1 MPDAQEREKK
11 WDGGGIE
18 VLHAKVRGRLRLHIP
33 ALYRSVSIGR
43 RIERTLSE
51 DENIHRVRVNE
62 LTGTV
67 LVTYA
72 GDTDARQILGM
83 ISALLQMPLSE
94 RDESAGTGPG
104 MGVRHRISEVVALV
118 AGAGRLFRH
127 DAGETDLSRDRR
139 RTPRLLADWHAQEA
153 TETLE
158 SLEVSDTQ
166 GLTTRDVGL
175 RMERYGAN
183 VLQTYKGRSDFLIFL
198 EQFMTLPVGILG
210 VSAGVSLLTGG
221 TVDAAVIL
229 SVALINAVI
238 GFVTER
244 HAERTILSLSDMRPR
259 HIKVLR
265 NGLVSSADMSG
276 LVPGDIVMLEPGS
289 YVPADMRLLESKR
302 LSIDESSLTG
312 ESMPVEKQADI
323 VLESATPLGERCNM
337 AFMGTIATGGTAKA
351 VVIATGLDTEL
362 GQIQSMLESVQPP
375 DTPIEVQL
383 DSLSTQLGILSG
395 AVCAG
400 VFVLGVARGM
410 SWIEML
416 KASTSLA
423 VAAVPEGL
431 PAVATS
437 TLALGINEMRRHHVA
452 IRRLSAVE
460 TLGSVQSFCFDK
472 TGTLTQNNMKVVDLV
487 LGSERIEMAE
497 AGIVLTPD
505 VRRLLEIIVLC
516 NEALAR
522 EDGRFAGSA
531 TEIALLELARN
542 SGLEPQA
549 LRERYPLLEQ
559 QPRAEGRPLMSS
571 LHRAPNGRRLVA
583 VKGSPAEVLSRCN
596 YFLDKK
602 TVLDDATRQ
611 QILLLNEQMAADALR
626 VLGVAYCFIGAG
638 EELHAEHL
646 IWVGLTGMTDPLRP
660 GMQALMKDFHEAGI
674 KTVMITG
681 DQSATAHAVARE
693 LQLADGRPEKI
704 LDAVSLDQM
713 DSELLRGL
721 AADVNVFARVSP
733 AHKLRIVQAYQD
745 AGQVV
750 AMTGDG
756 INDAPALK
764 AADNGVAMGESGTDV
779 ARSVADVV
787 LEDDNLRTMYT
798 AVRQGRSIYDNI
810 RKTIHFLLSTN
821 LTEIE
826 IMVAGIGLGLGQPLN
841 PMQLLWINLL
851 SDIFPGLALSQEP
864 PEDDVMK
871 RPPRDP
877 KEAIIPRQDL
887 ARMGLESL
895 SITGTALVNY
905 IYALRRYGPG
915 PKGSTLA
922 FNTLVVGELLH
933 AISCRSHSHSIYSR
947 GSLPRN
953 IYLEYALGGSLL
965 AQAGANL
972 IPGLRKLLGMAPL
985 NALDMVMIIVG
996 SILPLLVNEG
1006 LKEIALPGQGD
1017 DDEKG
1022 AEQS

>member
-1 MPDAQEREKK
+1 MPDAKKPEKK
-11 WDGGGIE
+11 RKGSGIE
-18 VLHAKVRGRLRLHIP
+18 VLHATVQGRLRLHIP
-33 ALYRSVSIGR
+33 ALYRSVSTR
-43 RIERTLSE
+43 KRIEQALSA
-51 DENIHRVRVNE
+51 DENIHRVRANE

-67 LVTYA
+67 LVSYA
-72 GDTDARQILGM
+72 GDAEVRQILGM
-83 ISALLQMPLSE
+83 ISGLLQMPLRE
-94 RDESAGTGPG
+94 RGEFAGTGPG
-104 MGVRHRISEVVALV
+104 KAARRRISDIAGLV
-118 AGAGRLFRH
+118 AGAGHLFKPE
-127 DAGETDLSRDRR
+127 AEETNLSRDRH
-139 RTPRLLADWHAQEA
+139 RTTRPSGDWHAREVA
-153 TETLE
+153 SILA
-158 SLEVSDTQ
+158 SLEVSDVM
-166 GLTTRDVGL
+166 GLTSRDVWL
-175 RMERYGAN
+175 RKERYGAN

-210 VSAGVSLLTGG
+210 VSAGVSILTGG

-229 SVALINAVI
+229 SVVLINAVI

-265 NGLVSSADMSG
+265 NGVISTADMSG

-289 YVPADMRLLESKR
+289 YVPADVRLLETKR

-312 ESMPVEKQADI
+312 ESMPVEKQADTI
-323 VLESATPLGERCNM
+323 LESATPLGERCNM

-351 VVIATGLDTEL
+351 VVIGTGLDTEL

-400 VFVLGVARGM
+400 VFVLGIARGM

-472 TGTLTQNNMKVVDLV
+472 TGTLTQNNMKVVDVV
-487 LGSERIEMAE
+487 LGRERIELDE
-497 AGIVLTPD
+497 TGVTLIPD
-505 VRRLLEIIVLC
+505 VRRLLEMIVLC
-516 NEALAR
+516 NEALTR

-542 SGLEPQA
+542 SGLEPRA

-583 VKGSPAEVLSRCN
+583 VKGSPAEVLARCD

-602 TVLDDATRQ
+602 TELDDATRQ
-611 QILLLNEQMAADALR
+611 RILLLNEQMAADALR
-626 VLGVAYCFIGAG
+626 VLGVAYCFIGAR
-638 EELHAEHL
+638 EELHAENL
-646 IWVGLTGMTDPLRP
+646 IWVGLTGMTDPIRP
-660 GMQALMKDFHEAGI
+660 GMKALMKDFHEAGI

-713 DSELLRGL
+713 DAELLRGL

-826 IMVAGIGLGLGQPLN
+826 IMVVGIGLGLGQPLN

-864 PEDDVMK
+864 PEADIMQ

-887 ARMGLESL
+887 AQMGKESL
-895 SITGTALVNY
+895 SITGSALINY
-905 IYALRRYGPG
+905 IYGLRRYGPG
-915 PKGSTLA
+915 PRSSTLA
-922 FNTLVVGELLH
+922 FNTLVTAELLH
-933 AISCRSHSHSIYSR
+933 AISCRSRTHSIFSR

-972 IPGLRKLLGMAPL
+972 IPGLRRLLGMAPL
-985 NALDMVMIIVG
+985 NALDVLMITVG

-1006 LKEIALPGQGD
+1006 LKEIGLPGQGSD
-1017 DDEKG
+1017 DKKG

>member
-1 MPDAQEREKK
+1 MRNAHEQEKK
-11 WDGGGIE
+11 SKGGSIE
-18 VLHAKVRGRLRLHIP
+18 VLHATVHGRMRLRIP
-33 ALYRSVSIGR
+33 ALYRSVSAR
-43 RIERTLSE
+43 KRIERALSAN
-51 DENIHRVRVNE
+51 ENIHRVRASEV
-62 LTGTV
+62 TGTV
-67 LVTYA
+67 LVSYA
-72 GDTDARQILGM
+72 ADADTRQMLGM
-83 ISALLQMPLSE
+83 ISSLLEMPLRERDVSEGAAPGNVMPQQLSGIADIVVRAVRVFQDQAKGKEPSREKHRAAGLSEDWQAKDAVSVLELLQ
-94 RDESAGTGPG
+94 
-104 MGVRHRISEVVALV
+104 
-118 AGAGRLFRH
+118 
-127 DAGETDLSRDRR
+127 
-139 RTPRLLADWHAQEA
+139 
-153 TETLE
+153 
-158 SLEVSDTQ
+158 VSDAL
-166 GLTTRDVGL
+166 GLTSRDVGL
-175 RMERYGAN
+175 RKEHYGAN
-183 VLQTYKGRSDFLIFL
+183 ILQTYKGRSDFLIFL

-210 VSAGVSLLTGG
+210 VSAGVSILTGG
-221 TVDAAVIL
+221 SIDAAVIL
-229 SVALINAVI
+229 SVVLINAVI
-238 GFVTER
+238 GYVTER
-244 HAERTILSLSDMRPR
+244 QAERTILSLSDMRPR

-265 NGLVSSADMSG
+265 NGVISTADMSG

-289 YVPADMRLLESKR
+289 YVPADMRLLETKR

-312 ESMPVEKQADI
+312 ESMPVEKQAS
-323 VLESATPLGERCNM
+323 VLLDSTTPLGERSNM
-337 AFMGTIATGGTAKA
+337 AFMGTIATGGTAKG

-362 GQIQSMLESVQPP
+362 GQIQSMLETVQPP

-383 DSLSTQLGILSG
+383 DSLGTQLGILSG

-400 VFVLGVARGM
+400 VFALGVARGM
-410 SWIEML
+410 NWIEML

-437 TLALGINEMRRHHVA
+437 TLALGINEMRRQHVA

-472 TGTLTQNNMKVVDLV
+472 TGTLTQNNMKVVDVV
-487 LGSERIEMAE
+487 LGRERIEMAE
-497 AGIVLTPD
+497 AGITLSPSA
-505 VRRLLEIIVLC
+505 RRLMEIAVLC
-516 NEALAR
+516 NEALSR

-531 TEIALLELARN
+531 TEVALLELARH

-583 VKGSPAEVLSRCN
+583 VKGSPAEVLARCD

-602 TVLDDATRQ
+602 TELDDATRQ
-611 QILLLNEQMAADALR
+611 QILLHNEQMSADALR
-626 VLGVAYCFIGAG
+626 VLGIAYSFIAAG

-660 GMQALMKDFHEAGI
+660 GMKGLMKDFHEAGI

-693 LQLADGRPEKI
+693 LQLANGRPEKI
-704 LDAVSLDQM
+704 LDAISLDQM
-713 DSELLRGL
+713 APELLRGL

-864 PEDDVMK
+864 PEADVMQ

-887 ARMGLESL
+887 ARMGLESM
-895 SITGTALVNY
+895 SITGTALINY
-905 IYALRRYGPG
+905 VYGLRRYGSG
-915 PKGSTLA
+915 PKASTLA
-922 FNTLVVGELLH
+922 FNTLITAELLH
-933 AISCRSHSHSIYSR
+933 VISCRSRTHSFYR
-947 GSLPRN
+947 QGTLPRN
-953 IYLEYALGGSLL
+953 TYLEYALGGSLL

-972 IPGLRKLLGMAPL
+972 IPGLRRLLGMAPL
-985 NALDMVMIIVG
+985 NARDVVLIIVG
-996 SILPLLVNEG
+996 SIVPLLINEG
-1006 LKEIALPGQGD
+1006 LKEITLPGQD
-1017 DDEKG
+1017 NEDKKG
-1022 AEQS
+1022 VAQS

>member
-1 MPDAQEREKK
+1 MPDFQEPESKLK
-11 WDGGGIE
+11 TGSSIE
-18 VLHAKVRGRLRLHIP
+18 VLHATVHGRLRLRIP
-33 ALYRSVSIGR
+33 ALYRSARFRR
-43 RIERTLSE
+43 RIEQALSSE
-51 DENIHRVRVNE
+51 EKIYRVRANE

-67 LVTYA
+67 LVSYA
-72 GDTDARQILGM
+72 GDIDAGQVLGL
-83 ISALLQMPLSE
+83 ISGLLEMPLRE
-94 RDESAGTGPG
+94 TKESSDTGLRKAGQRLSDIAGILVRAGSQFLPEGGEKTVSR
-104 MGVRHRISEVVALV
+104 GVRRATSAATNWHSL
-118 AGAGRLFRH
+118 
-127 DAGETDLSRDRR
+127 ETDSV
-139 RTPRLLADWHAQEA
+139 
-153 TETLE
+153 LE
-158 SLEVSDTQ
+158 SLGVSESL
-166 GLTTRDVGL
+166 GLTSKELGL
-175 RMERYGAN
+175 RKERYGAN
-183 VLQTYKGRSDFLIFL
+183 VLQSYKGRSDFLIFL

-210 VSAGVSLLTGG
+210 VSAGVSILTGG
-221 TVDAAVIL
+221 SVDAVVIL
-229 SVALINAVI
+229 SVVLINAVI

-265 NGLVSSADMSG
+265 NGVITTAEMSG

-312 ESMPVEKQADI
+312 ESMPVEKQARP
-323 VLESATPLGERCNM
+323 VLEPDIPLGERSNM
-337 AFMGTIATGGTAKA
+337 AYMGTIATGGTAKA

-362 GQIQSMLESVQPP
+362 GQIQSMLESVHPP

-383 DSLSTQLGILSG
+383 DALSTQLGILSG

-400 VFVLGVARGM
+400 VFVLGIARGM
-410 SWIEML
+410 GWVQML

-472 TGTLTQNNMKVVDLV
+472 TGTLTQNRMKVVDVV

-497 AGIVLTPD
+497 AGVAVTPD
-505 VRRLLEIIVLC
+505 IRRLLEIIVLC
-516 NEALAR
+516 NEALTR
-522 EDGRFAGSA
+522 KDGRFAGSS
-531 TEIALLELARN
+531 TEVALLELARN
-542 SGLEPQA
+542 SGLEPEV
-549 LRERYPLLEQ
+549 LRDRYPLIEQ

-583 VKGSPAEVLSRCN
+583 VKGSPAEVLARCD
-596 YFLDKK
+596 YFLNKK
-602 TVLDDATRQ
+602 TVLDKPMRQ
-611 QILLLNEQMAADALR
+611 RILLLNEQMAADALR
-626 VLGVAYCFIGAG
+626 VLGVAYSYIKAG
-638 EELHAEHL
+638 ETLHAEHL
-646 IWVGLTGMTDPLRP
+646 IWVGLAGMTDPLRP
-660 GMQALMKDFHEAGI
+660 GMKELMKDFHQAGI

-693 LQLADGRPEKI
+693 LQLANGGAEKI
-704 LDAVSLDQM
+704 LDAASLDQM
-713 DSELLRGL
+713 DPELLRGL
-721 AADVNVFARVSP
+721 ASDVNVFARVSP
-733 AHKLRIVQAYQD
+733 AHKLRIVQAYQG

-798 AVRQGRSIYDNI
+798 AVQQGRSIYGNI

-826 IMVAGIGLGLGQPLN
+826 IMVAAISLGLGQPLS
-841 PMQLLWINLL
+841 PMQLLWINLI

-877 KEAIIPRQDL
+877 DEPIIPKKEL
-887 ARMGLESL
+887 AQMGLESL
-895 SITGTALVNY
+895 SITGMALVNY
-905 IYALRRYGPG
+905 IYGLKRYGPG

-922 FNTLVVGELLH
+922 FNTLVTAELLH
-933 AISCRSHSHSIYSR
+933 AISCRSRTHSFYSH

-972 IPGLRKLLGMAPL
+972 IPGLRRLLGMAPL
-985 NALDMVMIIVG
+985 NPFDVVLIIVG
-996 SILPLLVNEG
+996 SVLPLLVNEG
-1006 LKEIALPGQGD
+1006 LKEIGHPGQGND
-1017 DDEKG
+1017 DNKG